1 MSEKTIQISGIQRA
15 LPQSDSKSGSCQE
28 IINARFRKGCWR
40 PVGKK
45 LMYKAWNLSAYDQ
58 VLVHDI
64 ENGIVPGEPNY
75 IGYKT
80 SDGTLTLLHAEIE
93 TPTVLIE
100 TPITR
105 AATPNI
111 EAIIVFLKRT
121 MIVSSESGV
130 EVYLFT
136 DVDDVKSY
144 VRTAS
149 LPVPDVLVQRKT
161 SELAGVESD
170 NTQTGEAILGKFYE
184 NLNRLSESKG
194 MLYGSIMYMVAY
206 RLFDGS
212 YIMPSIPRYVEL
224 SNGGD
229 LKYRNPGGMKQ
240 DGTSDNEFRLN
251 FYGYNTESK
260 IDCSKYAGLSATK
273 DLIESICVF
282 YTKAT
287 TLHQIDI
294 SSLSKEKLDNVYGT
308 TYNSNNHID
317 TWPFE
322 TVFPVVNNEFKELG
336 KSTGWYKVHEF
347 DFEKIVDTPFVLV
360 EEIDTKGFYQD
371 YATRETLTTDQF
383 THHILS
389 AREAYVYNDRLHL
402 ANIKTSPGKPYIL
415 WDAPEDW
422 ATTLTNDTLPCK
434 ISVFLKT
441 TLGKAVVVSNTVIP
455 IFRYKLSEYY
465 SIFIPSVVGYNDS
478 RANKI
483 QITVEQNGVDY
494 LLLSESLVKNETMN
508 FAFWHKKEFSL
519 IHNSLTGRT
528 DNYSKN
534 EIAVSGITNLLSV
547 VNPVDIGLPFDTNRV
562 QVSEIQNPLI
572 FPTKYSYQIGTGS
585 ILKLMAGS
593 EPLSTGQFGQFPLQV
608 FTTKGIWAMEIG
620 LGDVLYTNVLPVNGE
635 VAENPK
641 NVIPVGS
648 GVVYSTVKGL
658 FVVNGRQVTELAE
671 IVEGA
676 PATGISG
683 STEITTLLTD
693 SKFTPGLTGSISDMD
708 FLSYLQNSSVGFDQ
722 LNKELVVSNPAKG
735 YSYIFSF
742 ESKLW
747 YKISRSFKLLINAYP
762 ELLGVTDDNVVSLSK
777 ESESEAIEVLIISN
791 CQSLDM
797 PGIFKKLERTD
808 FRSYLLTSG
817 GKTSGFYVFASDDSI
832 KYQLIQGCQ
841 RSGIVID
848 MVTQISPTSAKY
860 YAFVINGSMLPSSE
874 IKQIEILFKN
884 RWNNKLH

>member
-1 MSEKTIQISGIQRA
+1 MTQKSIQFKGINRAIPQTKT
-15 LPQSDSKSGSCQE
+15 PDGSCQE

-40 PVGKK
+40 PIGAK
-45 LMYKAWNLSAYDQ
+45 LEHKSFSVSDYTAIWL
-58 VLVHDI
+58 HDI
-64 ENGIVPGEPNY
+64 ENGVVNGEPNY
-75 IGYKT
+75 IGYKKDIGILFSIHT
-80 SDGTLTLLHAEIE
+80 TTGVSTEI
-93 TPTVLIE
+93 V
-100 TPITR
+100 R
-105 AATPNI
+105 DATPDIDVNV
-111 EAIIVFLKRT
+111 VFLKRT

-136 DVDDVKSY
+136 DVDSIKSY

-149 LPVPDVLVQRKT
+149 LPVLDVLVQRKT

-224 SNGGD
+224 SNGGN
-229 LKYRNPGGMKQ
+229 LKYRNPGGK
-240 DGTSDNEFRLN
+240 SREDNEFRLA
-251 FYGYNTESK
+251 FYGFNTETK
-260 IDCSKYAGLSATK
+260 IDCSKYSGLSATK

-308 TYNSNNHID
+308 SYNSEHHID

-322 TVFPVVNNEFKELG
+322 TVFPVVNNDFKELG
-336 KSTGWYKVHEF
+336 KSVGWYKVHEF
-347 DFEKIVDTPFVLV
+347 DFEKIVDTPYVLV

-402 ANIKTSPGKPYIL
+402 ANIKTSPGKPYVQWHYPDTFVL
-415 WDAPEDW
+415 M
-422 ATTLTNDTLPCK
+422 TTTP
-434 ISVFLKT
+434 
-441 TLGKAVVVSNTVIP
+441 GKVVVSLKTNLGKCIVVHDIDIP
-455 IFRYKLSEYY
+455 VYRKTLDMTNYLI
-465 SIFIPSVVGYNDS
+465 IPEVVGYNDS

-483 QITVEQNGVDY
+483 TITATIDGVNY
-494 LLLSESLVKNETMN
+494 QLLSETLVKNETMN
-508 FAFWHKKEFSL
+508 FSFWHKTIFSL
-519 IHNSLTGRT
+519 VEDVITGRT
-528 DNYSKN
+528 ANYTTT
-534 EIAVSGITNLLSV
+534 EIKVSDITTYLSIPA
-547 VNPVDIGLPFDTNRV
+547 PVDLGLPFDTNRV

-641 NVIPVGS
+641 NVVPVGS

-658 FVVNGRQVTELAE
+658 FVVNGRQVTEIAE
-671 IVEGA
+671 IVEGS

-683 STEITTLLTD
+683 SEEITTLLTD

-722 LNKELVVSNPAKG
+722 LNKELVVTNPSKG

-747 YKISRSFKLLINAYP
+747 FKISRSFNLLINAYP
-762 ELLGVTDDNVVSLSK
+762 ELLGVTNDNVVSLSK
-777 ESESEAIEVLIISN
+777 ESESVSIDILFISN
-791 CQSLDM
+791 AQSLDQ
-797 PGIFKKLERTD
+797 PESFKKIERAVFRTNVKTD
-808 FRSYLLTSG
+808 I
-817 GKTSGFYVFASDDSI
+817 GKYAGFYVFASDDLN
-832 KYQLIQGCQ
+832 KWQLIQGSQKTGNFIKDFMVQ
-841 RSGIVID
+841 RSHVSTKNYVFVVNGCMDSGSEMNDID
-848 MVTQISPTSAKY
+848 VSYDLK
-860 YAFVINGSMLPSSE
+860 
-874 IKQIEILFKN
+874 
-884 RWNNKLH
+884 WNNKLR

>member
-40 PVGKK
+40 PIGAK
-45 LMYKAWNLSAYDQ
+45 LEHKSFSVSDYTSIWL
-58 VLVHDI
+58 HDI
-64 ENGIVPGEPNY
+64 ENGVVDGEPNY
-75 IGYKT
+75 IGYKKDIGMLFSIHPT
-80 SDGTLTLLHAEIE
+80 TGVATEIIRDE
-93 TPTVLIE
+93 TPGVDV
-100 TPITR
+100 
-105 AATPNI
+105 NV
-111 EAIIVFLKRT
+111 VFLKRT

-136 DVDDVKSY
+136 DVNDVKSY

-149 LPVPDVLVQRKT
+149 LPVPDVLIERKS
-161 SELAGVESD
+161 SELAGVQAD
-170 NTQTGEAILGKFYE
+170 EAATAEGLFGKFYA
-184 NLNRLSESKG
+184 NLNKLSENSGK
-194 MLYGSIMYMVAY
+194 LYGSFMYMVAY

-212 YIMPSIPRYVEL
+212 YILPCVPRYVEL
-224 SNGGD
+224 YNGGN
-229 LKYRNPGGMKQ
+229 LKWRNPGGG
-240 DGTSDNEFRLN
+240 GTEDRQFWLE
-251 FYGYNTESK
+251 FYGFDIEAS
-260 IDCSKYAGLSATK
+260 IDCSVYTGFEATK
-273 DLIESICVF
+273 DLVESICIF
-282 YTKAT
+282 MTKVT
-287 TLHQIDI
+287 PLHQILNTSLSDKQLADNYGNYYNSTHGI
-294 SSLSKEKLDNVYGT
+294 SS
-308 TYNSNNHID
+308 
-317 TWPFE
+317 WPFE

-336 KSTGWYKVHEF
+336 KSVGWYKVHEF
-347 DFEKIVDTPFVLV
+347 DFEKIVDTGYVLV
-360 EEIDTKGFYQD
+360 EDIDTKGFYQD

-402 ANIKTSPGKPYIL
+402 ANIKTSPGKPYVQ
-415 WDAPEDW
+415 WHYPDTFVQM
-422 ATTLTNDTLPCK
+422 TTTPGK
-434 ISVFLKT
+434 VAVSLKT
-441 TLGKAVVVSNTVIP
+441 NLGKCVVVHDIDIP
-455 IFRYKLSEYY
+455 VYRKTSDMTNYLI
-465 SIFIPSVVGYNDS
+465 IPEVVGYNDS

-483 QITVEQNGVDY
+483 TITATISGVNY
-494 LLLSESLVKNETMN
+494 RLLSESLVKNETMN
-508 FAFWHKKEFSL
+508 FAFWHKTTFSL
-519 IHNSLTGRT
+519 VENVITSHTA
-528 DNYSKN
+528 NYTTT
-534 EIAVSGITNLLSV
+534 EIKVSDITTYLSIPA
-547 VNPVDIGLPFDTNRV
+547 PVDLGLPFDTNRV

-641 NVIPVGS
+641 NVVPVGS

-658 FVVNGRQVTELAE
+658 FVVNGRQVTEIAE
-671 IVEGA
+671 IVEGS

-683 STEITTLLTD
+683 SEEIATLLTD

-722 LNKELVVSNPAKG
+722 LNKELIVTNPSKG

-747 YKISRSFKLLINAYP
+747 FKISRSFKLLINAYP
-762 ELLGVTDDNVVSLSK
+762 ELLGVTNDNVVSLSK

-808 FRSYLLTSG
+808 FRSYLLTES
-817 GKTSGFYVFASDDSI
+817 GKTSGFYVFASNDNL
-832 KYQLIQGCQ
+832 KYQNIQGCQ

-848 MVTQISPTSAKY
+848 LITQISPTSAKY
-860 YAFVINGSMLPSSE
+860 YAFVINGNMLPGSE